1 MIEFDIINTLGRL
14 ALTMI
19 VVVKITRFR
28 DTLNLVERMCLGVM
42 GSGSF
47 LTIAVI
53 WERTG
58 SPFEGWATTLLTFG
72 AVGFLISRTMRDW
85 KHDDANRAGVAAAA
99 RYFRERHDR

>member
-1 MIEFDIINTLGRL
+1 MMAWDILNTLGRL
-14 ALTMI
+14 VLTMI

-28 DTLNLVERMCLGVM
+28 DTLNVVERICLGVM

-72 AVGFLISRTMRDW
+72 AVGFLIGRTMRDW
-85 KHDDANRAGVAAAA
+85 KHDGANQRAIAQA
-99 RYFRERHDR
+99 RSHFQSRGKL

>member
-1 MIEFDIINTLGRL
+1 MMTLDILNTLGRL
-14 ALTMI
+14 LLTLI

-28 DTLNLVERMCLGVM
+28 DTMNAVERVSLGIM

-72 AVGFLISRTMRDW
+72 AFGFLIGRTLRDW
-85 KHDDANRAGVAAAA
+85 KHDGNNRAALTQAA
-99 RYFRERHDR
+99 RHFNERRSR

>member
-1 MIEFDIINTLGRL
+1 MMTLDILNTLGRL
-14 ALTMI
+14 LLTLI

-28 DTLNLVERMCLGVM
+28 DTMNAVERVSLGVM

-72 AVGFLISRTMRDW
+72 AFGFLIGRTLRDW
-85 KHDDANRAGVAAAA
+85 KHDDTNRAGIAAAA
-99 RYFRERHDR
+99 AHFRERRKL